1 MSSTIED
8 PQVHHEQIS
17 GEREEGMLALD
28 PIGPDLPDLPE
39 PPELSELAQDL
50 LADPQQDAHLS
61 RAERSRLT
69 EQLLQLAHATTDRVE
84 SAALRE
90 RVVLLN
96 RRVAEAVAARYRGR
110 GVAQED
116 LDQAAYEGL
125 TKAVDKFDPTL
136 RNDLLTYAVPTI
148 RGEIQRYFRDQSWM
162 VRPPRRVQELQ
173 WRVNQTIDRMA
184 QELGREPTDEEVRD
198 ELEISG
204 DDYQEAMVGFGCFQP
219 PSLDQPL
226 ADQSSL
232 TLGDALPDDDDS
244 DEVVE
249 ARTML
254 APLVRRL
261 SERDRRILYLR
272 FFEDQTQQEIG
283 ENLGVTQMQV
293 SRLLARILKDLR
305 SEID

>member
-1 MSSTIED
+1 MSKTIEESPVHGEHAEAAELHLDGLDGLVDLADDALED
-8 PQVHHEQIS
+8 PQ
-17 GEREEGMLALD
+17 R
-28 PIGPDLPDLPE
+28 
-39 PPELSELAQDL
+39 
-50 LADPQQDAHLS
+50 DAHLP

-69 EQLLQLAHATTDRVE
+69 QQLLDRAHATSDPQER
-84 SAALRE
+84 AAVCE

-110 GVAQED
+110 GVPQED

-125 TKAVDKFDPTL
+125 TKAVGKFDPSL

-184 QELGREPTDEEVRD
+184 QELGREPADEEVRR
-198 ELEISG
+198 ELEISEE
-204 DDYQEAMVGFGCFQP
+204 DYQEAMVGFGCFQP

-232 TLGDALPDDDDS
+232 TLGDALPDDGYS

-249 ARTML
+249 ARTIL

-261 SERDRRILYLR
+261 PERDRRILYLR

-283 ENLGVTQMQV
+283 EDLGVTQMQV

-305 SEID
+305 SEIA